1 MSNLSAKLPKND
13 FSLGGSKFAK
23 LKRQI
28 IKEKYI
34 WILCVP
40 MILWVLLFAYYPM
53 YGMLMAFFEYVPG
66 QSILGSEFVGFKY
79 FIDFFNSPDF
89 FVIMRNTLVISF
101 LNLAIG
107 FPIPIIFA
115 LLLNELRGNRFKK
128 LIQTIS
134 YLPYF
139 ISWVVAASLIFQLM
153 GSDGLITMFLRNIGV
168 LSENTSLM
176 SEGKY
181 FWGILTGA
189 NIWKSMGWSS
199 IIYLSAIAGID
210 AQLYDAAA
218 VDGVSRWGRVWH
230 VILPGMRG
238 TIILLLILSIG
249 GILNAGFEQQLLL
262 GSPQNREYWDVL
274 DTYVYRYG
282 VQLGRYSYATA
293 VGVFKSVIGVTLVF
307 SANRLAKKYFDV
319 SVI

>member
-13 FSLGGSKFAK
+13 LSLGGSKFAK

-153 GSDGLITMFLRNIGV
+153 GSDGLIT
-168 LSENTSLM
+168 
-176 SEGKY
+176 
-181 FWGILTGA
+181 
-189 NIWKSMGWSS
+189 
-199 IIYLSAIAGID
+199 
-210 AQLYDAAA
+210 
-218 VDGVSRWGRVWH
+218 
-230 VILPGMRG
+230 
-238 TIILLLILSIG
+238 
-249 GILNAGFEQQLLL
+249 
-262 GSPQNREYWDVL
+262 
-274 DTYVYRYG
+274 
-282 VQLGRYSYATA
+282 
-293 VGVFKSVIGVTLVF
+293 
-307 SANRLAKKYFDV
+307 
-319 SVI
+319 